1 MADNNEV
8 EGANTRNDWEVVSLT
23 ASAYAATSGS
33 PEVSQIDG
41 AEGSAYDEAET
52 SHALFMSGH
61 FVFPPS
67 QHENLPIDPEQDE
80 IHEETVGKY
89 DIAELA
95 AEGVKSTIMHDKDQ
109 ALGTAH
115 VEFPGVNVFDERGSR
130 MSIQNSGYEPDKEQ
144 SPYSASFS
152 YLYDKTLTGGSSP
165 YAVHRPTEA
174 VETEESP
181 DSPSESYLS
190 KALEKDCSASDL
202 PCSWWKKRAAS
213 SYDQAKDANA
223 FWVVFVAAAV
233 MGLSILGQKWRQER
247 WQVLHQRWHLYLR
260 DEKMS
265 RMMGPIYRIK
275 DVMVDGQIRGSLIRG
290 SSSSEI

>member
-33 PEVSQIDG
+33 PEVPQIDG

-80 IHEETVGKY
+80 IHEETVGK
-89 DIAELA
+89 D
-95 AEGVKSTIMHDKDQ
+95 DKDQ

-115 VEFPGVNVFDERGSR
+115 DEFPGVNVFDERGSR
-130 MSIQNSGYEPDKEQ
+130 VSIQNSGYEPDKEQ
-144 SPYSASFS
+144 SHYSASFS

-165 YAVHRPTEA
+165 YADHRPTEA

-202 PCSWWKKRAAS
+202 PCSWWKKRAVS
-213 SYDQAKDANA
+213 LYDQAKDANA
-223 FWVVFVAAAV
+223 FWVVFVAAAL

-265 RMMGPIYRIK
+265 RMMGPIYWIK
-275 DVMVDGQIRGSLIRG
+275 DVMVGGQIRGSLIRG